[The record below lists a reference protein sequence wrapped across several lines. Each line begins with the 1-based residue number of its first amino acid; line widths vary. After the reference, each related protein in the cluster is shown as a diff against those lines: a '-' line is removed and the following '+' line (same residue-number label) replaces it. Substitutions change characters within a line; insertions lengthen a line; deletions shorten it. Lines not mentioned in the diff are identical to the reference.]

1 MHEKQEIFTIMGGR
15 VNIIRSIY
23 NPTSDAV
30 WLAAFIDG
38 APTTVLDAGCG
49 TGAVGLCLMA
59 RIPNIKMTA
68 LDISPEMLSAAQQN
82 FKLNDQ
88 SAEFINA
95 DILSWRT
102 ARTFDAVITNPP
114 YFHGTPAKH
123 NAHHNTDLT
132 LWIQRCAARVKPG
145 GTFATI
151 IDASETATVIAAMA
165 RTLGDIKILPL
176 FSVHDTAER
185 VLLSGRAGRGAKTSL
200 MSAMSMNTDAILR
213 DGKSITDTRKRS

>member
-15 VNIIRSIY
+15 VKIMRGIY

-38 APTTVLDAGCG
+38 TPKTVLDAGCG

-59 RIPNIKMTA
+59 RIPDIKMTA
-68 LDISPEMLSAAQQN
+68 LDISPEMLTAAQQN
-82 FKLNDQ
+82 FKLNGQ

-114 YFHGTPAKH
+114 YFQGTPARH
-123 NAHHNTDLT
+123 NAHHNTDLH
-132 LWIQRCAARVKPG
+132 LWVRRCAARVKPG

-151 IDASETATVIAAMA
+151 VDASETANVVAAMTH
-165 RTLGDIKILPL
+165 TLGDIKILPL

-185 VLLSGRAGRGAKTSL
+185 VLLSGRTGRGAKTSL
-200 MSAMSMNTDAILR
+200 MSSMSMNNDAILR
-213 DGKSITDTRKRS
+213 DGKSITDARNRS